1 MSSLEIGS
9 ASIAVLLA
17 LIYSGLHVPVAL
29 LLVSFVSVWIMRGDF
44 GLATRLLA
52 GTPSQSISSYVF
64 GIVPLFVLMGNLVS
78 VADLGRDAFAAADR
92 LFRRLKGGMG
102 VATVAANAI
111 FAAITGISI
120 ASAAVFTR
128 VAVPE
133 MTRSGF
139 QTRFA
144 AGIVGG
150 SSVLG
155 MMIPPSLLMIV
166 YAVLTEQ
173 SVGALF
179 VAGIIPGILMAV
191 VFAVIIIGMAH
202 LTPGQVFRAQKN
214 APSDARSDTQDRHPR
229 PDHAPRGGLLAQ
241 IVPITL
247 LAVVVLG
254 GIYGGVF
261 TPTEAGAA
269 GALGA
274 LIISLA
280 KRKLTGRSFW
290 QVLVQTG
297 HVTASICLL
306 IIGAA
311 MYSRMLA
318 LSGITGAISDIFG
331 QNAGNIG
338 LLIAAYVV
346 AVILLGTI
354 LDSVSIMLIVVPLVQ
369 PVLAQNGIDMI
380 WFGIITITAV
390 EIGLLT
396 PPFGLSIYVI
406 KSSLDDPDTSLGDI
420 FVGALPFVLGMLAV
434 LLILIAFPIL
444 STLLI

>member
-1 MSSLEIGS
+1 MSPLEIGS

-44 GLATRLLA
+44 GLATRLLV

-78 VADLGRDAFAAADR
+78 IADLGQDAFAAADR
-92 LFRRLKGGMG
+92 LFRRVKGGMG

-133 MTRSGF
+133 MVRSGF

-179 VAGIIPGILMAV
+179 VAGIIPGILMAL
-191 VFAVIIIGMAH
+191 VFAGIIIGMAH
-202 LTPGQVFRAQKN
+202 FMPGQVFRARTPTP
-214 APSDARSDTQDRHPR
+214 AAGAGRSGS
-229 PDHAPRGGLLAQ
+229 GGLLSQ
-241 IVPITL
+241 LGPIGI
-247 LAVVVLG
+247 LAFVVLG

-269 GALGA
+269 AALGA
-274 LIISLA
+274 LLIALA
-280 KRKLTGRSFW
+280 KRRLTATSFW

-318 LSGITGAISDIFG
+318 FSGITGAISGIFAQDG
-331 QNAGNIG
+331 GNIG
-338 LLIAAYVV
+338 LLIAAYLI

-354 LDSVSIMLIVVPLVQ
+354 LDSVSIMLIMVPLVQ
-369 PVLAQNGIDMI
+369 PVLVQNGVDMI
-380 WFGIITITAV
+380 WFGIVTITAV

-406 KSSLDDPDTSLGDI
+406 KSSLDDPDTTLGDI
-420 FVGALPFVLGMLAV
+420 FAGALPFVIGMLAV
-434 LLILIAFPIL
+434 LLILVAFPIL
-444 STLLI
+444 STLLL

>member
-1 MSSLEIGS
+1 MSPLEIGS

-17 LIYSGLHVPVAL
+17 LIYSGLYVPVAL
-29 LLVSFVSVWIMRGDF
+29 LLVSFVSVWVMRGDF

-78 VADLGRDAFAAADR
+78 TADLGRDAFAAADR
-92 LFRRLKGGMG
+92 IFRRLKGGMG

-133 MTRSGF
+133 MVRSGF

-173 SVGALF
+173 SVGTLF
-179 VAGIIPGILMAV
+179 VAGIVPGILMAV
-191 VFAVIIIGMAH
+191 VFAAIIIGMAH
-202 LTPGQVFRAQKN
+202 LMPRQVFRPQTAEQT
-214 APSDARSDTQDRHPR
+214 APADP
-229 PDHAPRGGLLAQ
+229 APRASGGVLAQ
-241 IVPITL
+241 IGPITF

-274 LIISLA
+274 LIIAMA
-280 KRKLTGRSFW
+280 KRKLTTASFW

-331 QNAGNIG
+331 QNAGHIG

-369 PVLAQNGIDMI
+369 PVLVQNGVDMI
-380 WFGIITITAV
+380 WFGIITITSV

-406 KSSLDDPDTSLGDI
+406 KSSLDDRDTTLGDI
-420 FVGALPFVLGMLAV
+420 FAGALPFVIGMLVV
-434 LLILIAFPIL
+434 LLILIAFPVL
-444 STLLI
+444 STILI

>member
-1 MSSLEIGS
+1 MSPLEIGS

-17 LIYSGLHVPVAL
+17 LIYSGLHVPIAL
-29 LLVSFVSVWIMRGDF
+29 LLVSFVSVWVMRGDF

-78 VADLGRDAFAAADR
+78 AADLGRDAFAAADR
-92 LFRRLKGGMG
+92 IFHRLKGGMG

-133 MTRSGF
+133 MVRSGF

-191 VFAVIIIGMAH
+191 VFAAIIIGMAH
-202 LTPGQVFRAQKN
+202 LMPRQVFRQQ
-214 APSDARSDTQDRHPR
+214 AREQTSPVN
-229 PDHAPRGGLLAQ
+229 PEPASGGGLLAQ
-241 IVPITL
+241 IGPITL

-254 GIYGGVF
+254 GIYGGLF

-274 LIISLA
+274 LIIALA
-280 KRKLTGRSFW
+280 KRKLTTRSFW

-338 LLIAAYVV
+338 LLIAAYIV

-369 PVLAQNGIDMI
+369 PVLVQNGVDMI

-406 KSSLDDPDTSLGDI
+406 KSSLDDPDTTLGDI
-420 FVGALPFVLGMLAV
+420 FIGALPFVLGMLAV
-434 LLILIAFPIL
+434 LMILIAFPVL